1 MRIKVYERYEDG
13 FDEYMDDYSND
24 ADHVN
29 IISITE
35 SNGNYVVILDKEN
48 YFGKSVFL
56 YDKKRFFIVCDYS
69 L

>member
-1 MRIKVYERYEDG
+1 MRIKVYEKYEDG
-13 FDEYMDDYSND
+13 FDEYVDDYSTD

-29 IISITE
+29 VISITE
-35 SNGNYVVILDKEN
+35 SDGSYVVILDKEN

-56 YDKKRFFIVCDYS
+56 YDKKRF